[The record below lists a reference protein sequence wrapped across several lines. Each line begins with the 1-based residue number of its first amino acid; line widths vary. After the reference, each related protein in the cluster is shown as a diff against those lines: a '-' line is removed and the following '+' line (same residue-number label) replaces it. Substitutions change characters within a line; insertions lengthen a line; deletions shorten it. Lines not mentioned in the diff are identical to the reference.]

1 MPDYKIETVGA
12 GAEIVAVPADR
23 FKTNELS
30 ISFFMPLSDET
41 ASVNAAVPMLLSRNS
56 MQYPTIL
63 SLNRKLASLYG
74 AVIEASVSK
83 VGEIQQLKLGMT
95 CLDDRFS
102 LDGEKITAQC
112 IKLLLSMAF
121 NPLLDENGCFP
132 ADRTEREKQV
142 LIEKI
147 ESDENE
153 KRLYVLKKAEELMFA
168 GEPYAVGKYGTRQ
181 QIAAITPQ
189 SATAAWK
196 NILKSAKIVLTVVG
210 NADVESAKADFAEY
224 IDKIERNY
232 IPLDYAKIA
241 FDVPQVN
248 RAEEALDIK
257 QGKLVIGFRA
267 DCSPKNTEAA
277 AQMRAFCD
285 VFGGGPY
292 SKLFANVRE
301 KMSLCYYCSARFV
314 KQKSFIMVQSGCEE
328 PNMEKAEKEIL
339 AQIEEIK
346 KGNFDYEFNS
356 SKAGLSDALRSV
368 CDAPESL
375 EVWYT
380 AQAPFGEYISPLE
393 SAALNDG
400 VTKQQ
405 IIDCANKIKLDTVY
419 KLVCTNSSEEGA
431 E

>member
-1 MPDYKIETVGA
+1 MPDYKIETVGN
-12 GAEIVAVPADR
+12 GAEIIAVPADR

-30 ISFFMPLSDET
+30 ISFFMPLSNET
-41 ASVNAAVPMLLSRNS
+41 AAVNAAVPMLLSRNS
-56 MQYPTIL
+56 RQYPTIL

-74 AVIEASVSK
+74 AVIEASISK

-102 LDGEKITAQC
+102 LDGEKITSQC
-112 IKLLLSMAF
+112 IKLLLSMVF
-121 NPLLDENGCFP
+121 DPLLDDNGFFS
-132 ADRTEREKQV
+132 AERTEREKQV

-147 ESDENE
+147 ESEENE
-153 KRLYVLKKAEELMFA
+153 KRLYALKKAEELMFE
-168 GEPYAVGKYGTRQ
+168 GEPYAICKYGTKK
-181 QIAAITPQ
+181 QISEITPAA
-189 SATAAWK
+189 ATEAWK
-196 NILKSAKIVLTVVG
+196 RILKSAKIVLTVIG
-210 NADVESAKADFAEY
+210 NADVECAKVDFLECLNKTERSYSELDFA
-224 IDKIERNY
+224 KIS
-232 IPLDYAKIA
+232 
-241 FDVPQVN
+241 FDVPKVKQKK
-248 RAEEALDIK
+248 EALDVK

-267 DCSPKNTEAA
+267 DCSPKDAAQA

-328 PNMEKAEKEIL
+328 SNMDKAEKEII

-346 KGNFDYEFNS
+346 NGNFDYEFNS
-356 SKAGLSDALRSV
+356 SKAGLSDALRAV

-375 EVWYT
+375 EAWYT
-380 AQAPFGEYISPLE
+380 AQAPFGIYVSPVE
-393 SAALNDG
+393 SAALNDA

-405 IIDCANKIKLDTVY
+405 IIDCASKIKLDTVY
-419 KLVCTNSSEEGA
+419 KLVSAGNEKEDA